1 MYEYYSKLPILPAYS
16 LNDLYNHVFFEKSSI
31 YMTNGG
37 CDWFRFFKKP
47 PGFPGATFRDSD

>member
-1 MYEYYSKLPILPAYS
+1 MYEYYSKLPILHAYS

-37 CDWFRFFKKP
+37 CDWFRFLKKP
-47 PGFPGATFRDSD
+47 PGFPGATYSD